1 MKPIIEVDGLGVEF
15 YRARRR
21 RMSLREMVLQGRSSS
36 PSETFWALKDVSFT
50 VEPGRPSVSSAPTA
64 VARAPCSR

>member
-1 MKPIIEVDGLGVEF
+1 MQQPIIEVDGLGVEF

-36 PSETFWALKDVSFT
+36 PSET
-50 VEPGRPSVSSAPTA
+50 SAGISMSPA
-64 VARAPCSR
+64 I